1 LFRNPICGLVAV
13 RPISHIFVLLPTTRR
28 SGADPRNGV
37 VAPDY
42 GTAYVPN
49 AGPAHLA
56 PQSLDH
62 FKRGYAERANMRD
75 KEFYSRRHGPT
86 GREQRKANGGNNNNR
101 NEDRKPPP
109 SRPMIVDGL
118 DIYRAI
124 DRLATLIHSQPA
136 VFKELDQ
143 MAQETPT
150 ILGSGKTITL
160 MISAVARRKEIGVGN
175 AIWEVRI
182 ARKAMQCIV
191 KHNGHLSFA
200 RCRLSIQ
207 WMDARK
213 MEKNTFHYNAMI
225 SVTEKAQDY
234 RRALALLN
242 EMSKRGVEKN
252 EVTYVSR
259 YRTPC
264 PCIARSHS
272 L

>member
-1 LFRNPICGLVAV
+1 LFRNSICGLVAV
-13 RPISHIFVLLPTTRR
+13 RPTSHISVLLPTTRR

-86 GREQRKANGGNNNNR
+86 GREQRKANGGNNNR

-182 ARKAMQCIV
+182 ARKAMQC
-191 KHNGHLSFA
+191 
-200 RCRLSIQ
+200 RLSIQ

-252 EVTYVSR
+252 EVTYVSP
-259 YRTPC
+259 YRT